1 MSAREHICK
10 KASSANQAA
19 MWKGKVRNLVPGDD
33 SGENTQ
39 AEQNRVVATGVGMGS
54 RRSWL
59 RKIEVCSGKQ

>member
-1 MSAREHICK
+1 
-10 KASSANQAA
+10 

-39 AEQNRVVATGVGMGS
+39 AEQNRAVATGVGMGS